1 MFNKLFR
8 TSFGIS
14 RLIGLIIF
22 SMNLTPAQAIL
33 VEWDDGSLF
42 EPGTTLVARLCNYE
56 IMSKIPHDCSEDP
69 YEDLGM
75 DTPTIVS
82 GSMTKVRIRNKEV
95 EDSVIRDLLAKNKM
109 RDSDA
114 GALYIAVGVMVPG
127 SADLIWYDNRSQM
140 TKDID
145 RVQEWLSDSKT
156 VRLTESS
163 AGK

>member
-33 VEWDDGSLF
+33 VEWDDGSSF

-56 IMSKIPHDCSEDP
+56 IISEIPHDCSKDP
-69 YEDLGM
+69 YVNLGM

-82 GSMTKVRIRNKEV
+82 DRMTQIGIENKKVGDDFLRGF
-95 EDSVIRDLLAKNKM
+95 LAKNKSGE
-109 RDSDA
+109 D
-114 GALYIAVGVMVPG
+114 ALYIAVGVSTPT
-127 SADLIWYDNRSQM
+127 SAAPIWYSNSEEM
-140 TKDID
+140 TADSTI
-145 RVQEWLSDSKT
+145 VQEWLNEVK
-156 VRLTESS
+156 VVKLT
-163 AGK
+163 KPTTRK